1 MQVLMKKQKIRAQE
15 AVYTLL
21 PNGINL
27 VALTFYCVA
36 EYVLGAGGEGQNLPT
51 EFNLQESLHFW
62 TVLDGTVTKVHFW
75 CQETW
80 EKKRPNS
87 LFRSSNSRERAFVAA

>member
-1 MQVLMKKQKIRAQE
+1 M
-15 AVYTLL
+15 L
-21 PNGINL
+21 PNRIDL
-27 VALTFYCVA
+27 VALTLYRVA

-51 EFNLQESLHFW
+51 EFNLQESLLFW
-62 TVLDGTVTKVHFW
+62 TVLDDTVTKAHFW

-80 EKKRPNS
+80 EKRPNS

>member
-1 MQVLMKKQKIRAQE
+1 MKKQKIRAQE
-15 AVYTLL
+15 AVDTLL